1 MRTAETQNQCL
12 SELNTVKKLHI
23 NGVKNVCVF
32 NELENFEVTDNF
44 PPDVMHDLLEGCIR
58 QNLRLLFVY
67 LADKKLYTVQN
78 LNEDLKNFKYGRIDG
93 ENKVP
98 DSLFS
103 EASSYKISATH
114 MWTLIRILPKIF
126 GKSLKDDEYYNNF
139 LEIIVIFRFLMS
151 EEFTLIEIEE
161 LKQKINKYLTK
172 FTKLY
177 NNIKIISKQ
186 HFLIHYP
193 SVIRKF
199 GPPKLYWTMRFE
211 AKHSYFKRVERATH
225 NHVNLLY
232 SLASRHQNLQVYHLL
247 SDNYFVDI
255 EYGSQ
260 HELDY
265 NIVSFIE
272 LYSADS
278 NNSYYKWII
287 KRGIKYQINDL
298 ILINI
303 DPPSFARIKTIINN
317 NNSINFLIESLQ
329 TIEYIDYLLSY
340 KLKEKE
346 SMLKILDLKTLKF
359 IWPMDLYDYEEFKI
373 VTPKFCF

>member
-287 KRGIKYQINDL
+287 KRGMTSCELPK
-298 ILINI
+298 
-303 DPPSFARIKTIINN
+303 R
-317 NNSINFLIESLQ
+317 
-329 TIEYIDYLLSY
+329 EYS
-340 KLKEKE
+340 
-346 SMLKILDLKTLKF
+346 
-359 IWPMDLYDYEEFKI
+359 
-373 VTPKFCF
+373 